1 MTEKLRQNE
10 VVIGPG
16 DSPEAINAETK
27 DALVGLSEDVEK
39 KLNPDLF
46 LIKQTLDKVS
56 FDSLPAGLDK
66 KSDAKMRSELAVMLA
81 DSNVR
86 DSLVRFMNGNLMI
99 AGLDD
104 DKNLN
109 VDINQAL
116 DLNKMPPDLLKFV
129 YKMNY
134 LAFRQE
140 AMRAAKLDR
149 SNAADKAQFDK
160 AVVDSKLPFPQMV
173 IRQSRNRLNFNFA

>member
-1 MTEKLRQNE
+1 MTEELKQSE

-16 DSPEAINAETK
+16 SSPEAIKAETK
-27 DALVGLSEDVEK
+27 DALAGLAKDIEK
-39 KLNPDLF
+39 GENDDLF

-81 DSNVR
+81 DTNVR
-86 DSLVRFMNGNLMI
+86 DSLVRFMTGNLMI

-104 DKNLN
+104 NMDSS

-140 AMRAAKLDR
+140 AMPAANLDR
-149 SNAADKAQFDK
+149 SKAADKVKFDK